1 MATPTSVGVAMD
13 VERRR
18 GTWKSAEEIK
28 RLTMSGFKI
37 SNSLCDVRRQC
48 ELPTPQELRDLMQ
61 DGEQKPS
68 LLSEERATC
77 RCCSWSPK
85 AKAYKN
91 LFGIAVSYM
100 ILFSVHLAVVG
111 LQSSVNDDDGLG
123 LASLCILYGIF
134 IFSGFYSS
142 SVIRLFGTK
151 YTLIVCY
158 VGFTLYTSS
167 NYYPH
172 WYTLIPGSVCVG
184 IVFGPLLASL
194 NTHIT
199 TIAIQCAPA
208 LKENSTY
215 LVSLFTGILAMFY
228 KLSYIPANLASS
240 VILLNGRQ
248 ENTSIL
254 DTSLGDICNNTE
266 AMNFDRLYLYI
277 LLSVYVVFDIV
288 AIVILISFVDHL
300 GVDTR
305 FLSVSKMYEIYFKKP
320 FVATF
325 KMFLNWKLILIAPMM
340 GFDGF
345 VVSFGLGQFAKVC

>member
-1 MATPTSVGVAMD
+1 MSV
-13 VERRR
+13 
-18 GTWKSAEEIK
+18 
-28 RLTMSGFKI
+28 SGLSESI
-37 SNSLCDVRRQC
+37 SNSLCDVRRHY
-48 ELPTPQELRDLMQ
+48 ELPSPQELRDFMH

-77 RCCSWSPK
+77 KCCSWSPK

-100 ILFSVHLAVVG
+100 ILFSVFLAVIS
-111 LQSSVNDDDGLG
+111 LQSSVNEADSLG
-123 LASLCILYGIF
+123 LASLCTLYGIF
-134 IFSGFYSS
+134 IFSGLYTS

-158 VGFTLYTSS
+158 VGLTVYTIS

-184 IVFGPLLASL
+184 IVFGPLWASL
-194 NTHIT
+194 NIHIT
-199 TIAIQCAPA
+199 TVAIHYAPA
-208 LKENSTY
+208 LKENPAY
-215 LVSLFTGILAMFY
+215 LVSLFTGIHTMFY
-228 KLSYIPANLASS
+228 KLAYIPSNLASS

-248 ENTSIL
+248 ENTSIVE
-254 DTSLGDICNNTE
+254 TSLDNICNNTE
-266 AMNFDRLYLYI
+266 AANLDRLYLYI
-277 LLSVYVVFDIV
+277 LLSVYIVFDIL

-305 FLSVSKMYEIYFKKP
+305 LLSVSKMYELYFKKP
-320 FVATF
+320 FVATL

-345 VVSFGLGQFAKVC
+345 VISFGLGQFAKVC

>member
-1 MATPTSVGVAMD
+1 MSVS
-13 VERRR
+13 E
-18 GTWKSAEEIK
+18 S
-28 RLTMSGFKI
+28 I
-37 SNSLCDVRRQC
+37 SNSLCDVRRHY
-48 ELPTPQELRDLMQ
+48 ELPSPQELRDFMH

-77 RCCSWSPK
+77 QCCSWSPK

-100 ILFSVHLAVVG
+100 ILFSVFLAVIS
-111 LQSSVNDDDGLG
+111 LQSSVNETDSLG
-123 LASLCILYGIF
+123 LASLCTLYGIF
-134 IFSGFYSS
+134 IFSGLYTS

-158 VGFTLYTSS
+158 VGLTVYTIS

-184 IVFGPLLASL
+184 IVFGPLWASL
-194 NTHIT
+194 NIHIT
-199 TIAIQCAPA
+199 TAAIHYAPA
-208 LKENSTY
+208 LKENPAY
-215 LVSLFTGILAMFY
+215 LVSLFTGIHTMFY
-228 KLSYIPANLASS
+228 KLAYIPSNLASS

-248 ENTSIL
+248 ENTSIVE
-254 DTSLGDICNNTE
+254 TSLDNICNNTE
-266 AMNFDRLYLYI
+266 AANLDQLYLYI
-277 LLSVYVVFDIV
+277 LLSVYIVFDIV

-305 FLSVSKMYEIYFKKP
+305 LHSVSKMYELYFKKP
-320 FVATF
+320 FVATL

-345 VVSFGLGQFAKVC
+345 VISFGLGQFAKVC

>member
-1 MATPTSVGVAMD
+1 MSV
-13 VERRR
+13 
-18 GTWKSAEEIK
+18 
-28 RLTMSGFKI
+28 SGLSESI
-37 SNSLCDVRRQC
+37 SNSLCDVRRHY
-48 ELPTPQELRDLMQ
+48 ELPSPQELRDFMH

-77 RCCSWSPK
+77 KCCSWSPK

-100 ILFSVHLAVVG
+100 ILFSVFLAVIS
-111 LQSSVNDDDGLG
+111 LQSSVNEADSLG
-123 LASLCILYGIF
+123 LASLCTLYGIF
-134 IFSGFYSS
+134 IFSGLYTS

-158 VGFTLYTSS
+158 VGLTVYTIS

-184 IVFGPLLASL
+184 IVFGPLWASL
-194 NTHIT
+194 NIHIT
-199 TIAIQCAPA
+199 TVAIHYAPA
-208 LKENSTY
+208 LKENPAY
-215 LVSLFTGILAMFY
+215 LVSLFTGIHTMFY
-228 KLSYIPANLASS
+228 KLAYIPSNLASS

-248 ENTSIL
+248 ENTSIVE
-254 DTSLGDICNNTE
+254 TSLDNICNNTG
-266 AMNFDRLYLYI
+266 AANLDRLYLYI
-277 LLSVYVVFDIV
+277 LLSVYIVFDIL

-305 FLSVSKMYEIYFKKP
+305 LLSVSKMYELYFKKP
-320 FVATF
+320 FVATL

-345 VVSFGLGQFAKVC
+345 VISFGLGQFAKVC